1 MNKKILFA
9 GESWMTST
17 THVKG
22 FDTFYTST
30 YEEGVG
36 YIREAII
43 EAGYEFSYLP
53 NHVALNS
60 FPYTSEELK
69 QYACV
74 ILSDIGSN
82 TLLLPDAT
90 FAKGEV
96 RPNRCQAIKEYVEN
110 YALHDRQFRDIKEYV
125 ENGGAFIMIGGYMSF
140 TGIDAKARYGV
151 TAIKDILPV
160 KCLET
165 DDREEHSEG
174 VIPIVTSDHDALRGL
189 PKEWPHFLGYN
200 KTIPI
205 EGCEVPVTI
214 NGDPLIAFGS
224 FGKGKSA
231 VFTSDCAPHWGTP
244 AFVKW
249 DYYNKLWKGII
260 DYITI

>member
-1 MNKKILFA
+1 MKKKVLFA
-9 GESWMTST
+9 GESWMLHT

-36 YIREAII
+36 YIKEAII
-43 EAGYEFSYLP
+43 EAGYEFNYLP
-53 NHVALNS
+53 NHIALNS

-82 TLLLPDAT
+82 TLLLPDVT
-90 FAKGEV
+90 FAKSEV
-96 RPNRCQAIKEYVEN
+96 RPNRCQA
-110 YALHDRQFRDIKEYV
+110 IKEYV

-174 VIPIVTSDHDALRGL
+174 VIPIVVSDHEALKGI
-189 PKEWPHFLGYN
+189 PNDWPNFLGYN

>member
-1 MNKKILFA
+1 MKKKVLFA
-9 GESWMTST
+9 GESWMLHT

-43 EAGYEFSYLP
+43 EAGYEFNYLP
-53 NHVALNS
+53 NHIALNS

-82 TLLLPDAT
+82 TLLLPDVT
-90 FAKGEV
+90 FAKSEV
-96 RPNRCQAIKEYVEN
+96 RPNRCQA
-110 YALHDRQFRDIKEYV
+110 IKEYV

-174 VIPIVTSDHDALRGL
+174 VIPIVVSDHEALKGI
-189 PKEWPHFLGYN
+189 PNDWPNFLGYN

-244 AFVKW
+244 TFVKW

>member
-1 MNKKILFA
+1 MKKKVLFA
-9 GESWMTST
+9 GESWMLHT

-43 EAGYEFSYLP
+43 EAGYEFNYLP
-53 NHVALNS
+53 NHIALNS

-82 TLLLPDAT
+82 TLLLPDVT
-90 FAKGEV
+90 FAKSEV
-96 RPNRCQAIKEYVEN
+96 RPNRCQA
-110 YALHDRQFRDIKEYV
+110 IKEYV

-174 VIPIVTSDHDALRGL
+174 VIPIVVSDHEALKGI
-189 PKEWPHFLGYN
+189 PNDWPNFLGYN

-249 DYYNKLWKGII
+249 DYYNKLWKDII